1 MIHYLDELYEQLGKV
16 NIFEYMPEC
25 QECDAKCNASRRERW
40 LLKEEAE
47 RLSCS
52 LPDIVE
58 IHGAPFFQEGR
69 CTNLREDG
77 KCRIY
82 DFRPLKCRLTP
93 VAFIEKKGCLYWML
107 NRSCRLM
114 KTDDEVRI
122 DYFKDRVTTFIH
134 TIEPLFSKETWDELR
149 TINKAIS
156 TFDPYIEGRDC
167 ITLKAVKMG

>member
-1 MIHYLDELYEQLGKV
+1 MSNYLDDLYEHLDKV
-16 NIFEYMPEC
+16 NIFQNMSEC
-25 QECDAKCNASRRERW
+25 EECNAKCNASRRERW

-58 IHGAPFFQEGR
+58 LHGASFFQEGR

-82 DFRPLKCRLTP
+82 EFRPLKCRLTP
-93 VAFIEKKGCLYWML
+93 VAFIEKEGRLYWML

-114 KTDDEVRI
+114 KTADEVRI
-122 DYFKDRVTTFIH
+122 DYFKDRVTSYVH
-134 TIEPLFSKETWDELR
+134 AIEPLFSQETWDELL

-156 TFDPYIEGRDC
+156 IFDPYIEGKDC
-167 ITLKAVKMG
+167 ITLREVKM